1 MNAAAQLVKRALA
14 WFWPVLSRAWA
25 RYRVTFLVA
34 LVIAVACG
42 AATVSSELE
51 RLAPKGVD
59 TGGTD
64 LFGLGCFGTALFA
77 FPFGLLLLILKRTRR
92 VGMHVL
98 VFSITMLVVSMK
110 SSDLQWR
117 VRRDAFH
124 ALALRSQPLISAID
138 RYAKDHGAAPDS
150 LPQLVPGYLPAIP
163 GTGIGAH
170 PAYEFIR
177 FEERER
183 EARSLWY
190 DLGSRKGKPFPGL
203 WIFLLGPESHAIA
216 VATLNPRD
224 SVINVTL
231 DRLPAGIVPKEF
243 DATRWRQ
250 GTEDRIAMSASLL
263 KRLGSQPLD
272 RAGLE
277 ELLGKPDGEKVE
289 IDSGWELR
297 VPCSDGLLDWDVF
310 FYWPGGR
317 YPDYLYGGSIERIA
331 DWAYVHE

>member
-1 MNAAAQLVKRALA
+1 MSTVAQLVKRALA
-14 WFWPVLSRAWA
+14 WCWPVLSRAWA

-34 LVIAVACG
+34 LALAIACG
-42 AATVSSELE
+42 AAMVSSELE

-64 LFGLGCFGTALFA
+64 LFGMGCFSIALLS

-92 VGMHVL
+92 VGMHLL
-98 VFSITMLVVSMK
+98 VFSITTLVVWMK

-117 VRRDAFH
+117 VRRDAFQ
-124 ALALRSQPLISAID
+124 ALAVRSRPVIAAID
-138 RYAKDHGAAPDS
+138 RYAKERGTAPDS
-150 LPQLVPGYLPAIP
+150 LPQLVPHYLASLP
-163 GTGIGAH
+163 GTGIGAY
-170 PAYEFIR
+170 PTYEYER
-177 FEERER
+177 FEERKR
-183 EARSLWY
+183 GARSVWY
-190 DLGSRKGKPFPGL
+190 DLGSRKGKPNAGL
-203 WIFLLGPESHAIA
+203 WIFLLGPESHAIV

-231 DRLPAGIVPKEF
+231 DRLPARIVPKEF

-250 GTEDRIAMSASLL
+250 STEDRIAMSASLL
-263 KRLGSQPLD
+263 KQLASEPLD
-272 RAGLE
+272 RVRLE
-277 ELLGKPDGEKVE
+277 ELLGKPNGEKVE
-289 IDSGWELR
+289 IDSNWELR

-317 YPDYLYGGSIERIA
+317 YPDYQYGGSIERIA